1 MFDLLSTILSD
12 AAALPL
18 LMNYPRVI
26 HAPALTQATLSL
38 VTSQVRC
45 LRSKKMSCFFVV
57 VFFSKFV
64 SAYCNDGNAL
74 YLYPRS
80 LLYTLKPL
88 QVFREHQ
95 SSNPWG
101 FIKQKAVFKWN
112 ETVFHFHFLHF
123 SFSSAR
129 SVSKHRCPAQV
140 CQDHRPSE
148 QSLHLSPCCT
158 LCNSIFLS

>member
-38 VTSQVRC
+38 VTSQVMC
-45 LRSKKMSCFFVV
+45 LRSKKMSLFFLGG
-57 VFFSKFV
+57 FFSKFV

-95 SSNPWG
+95 SSNPRG
-101 FIKQKAVFKWN
+101 FIKQKGVFK
-112 ETVFHFHFLHF
+112 
-123 SFSSAR
+123 
-129 SVSKHRCPAQV
+129 
-140 CQDHRPSE
+140 
-148 QSLHLSPCCT
+148 
-158 LCNSIFLS
+158 

>member
-57 VFFSKFV
+57 FFSVPTVTMEMRFI
-64 SAYCNDGNAL
+64 
-74 YLYPRS
+74 
-80 LLYTLKPL
+80 YTRDLFYIL
-88 QVFREHQ
+88 
-95 SSNPWG
+95 
-101 FIKQKAVFKWN
+101 
-112 ETVFHFHFLHF
+112 
-123 SFSSAR
+123 
-129 SVSKHRCPAQV
+129 
-140 CQDHRPSE
+140 
-148 QSLHLSPCCT
+148 
-158 LCNSIFLS
+158 

>member
-57 VFFSKFV
+57 VF
-64 SAYCNDGNAL
+64 SANL
-74 YLYPRS
+74 SVPTVTMEMRFI
-80 LLYTLKPL
+80 YTRDLFYIL
-88 QVFREHQ
+88 
-95 SSNPWG
+95 
-101 FIKQKAVFKWN
+101 
-112 ETVFHFHFLHF
+112 
-123 SFSSAR
+123 
-129 SVSKHRCPAQV
+129 
-140 CQDHRPSE
+140 
-148 QSLHLSPCCT
+148 
-158 LCNSIFLS
+158 

>member
-57 VFFSKFV
+57 FFSANLSVPTVTMEMRFI
-64 SAYCNDGNAL
+64 
-74 YLYPRS
+74 
-80 LLYTLKPL
+80 YTRDLFYIL
-88 QVFREHQ
+88 
-95 SSNPWG
+95 
-101 FIKQKAVFKWN
+101 
-112 ETVFHFHFLHF
+112 
-123 SFSSAR
+123 
-129 SVSKHRCPAQV
+129 
-140 CQDHRPSE
+140 
-148 QSLHLSPCCT
+148 
-158 LCNSIFLS
+158 

>member
-45 LRSKKMSCFFVV
+45 LRSKKMRFFLF
-57 VFFSKFV
+57 FFSKFV

-88 QVFREHQ
+88 Q
-95 SSNPWG
+95 G
-101 FIKQKAVFKWN
+101 F
-112 ETVFHFHFLHF
+112 
-123 SFSSAR
+123 
-129 SVSKHRCPAQV
+129 
-140 CQDHRPSE
+140 
-148 QSLHLSPCCT
+148 
-158 LCNSIFLS
+158 